1 MVYNTAMETILTSVV
16 IALVI
21 LCALA
26 LLPKY
31 KEPVKVVELTPLE
44 LLQRETY
51 LRALEG
57 NKSARE
63 WVMENILTESS
74 DPVQIKNETPK
85 HEIEDAILA
94 LSKIGYKAVDAKKM
108 VYEVLKLKSYK
119 TSQQIILEVLRKKS

>member
-1 MVYNTAMETILTSVV
+1 METILTSVV

>member
-1 MVYNTAMETILTSVV
+1 METILTSVV

-31 KEPVKVVELTPLE
+31 KEPVHIQELTPLE
-44 LLQRETY
+44 LLQRETFI
-51 LRALEG
+51 AACNG

-108 VYEVLKLKSYK
+108 VGEALKLKSYK
-119 TSQQIILEVLRKKS
+119 TSQQIILEVMRKK

>member
-1 MVYNTAMETILTSVV
+1 METILTSVV

-21 LCALA
+21 LCVLS

-57 NKSARE
+57 NKSARD
-63 WVMENILTESS
+63 WVMENILAESI
-74 DPVQIKNETPK
+74 DPAKNANTTPK

-119 TSQQIILEVLRKKS
+119 TSQQIILEVMRKK